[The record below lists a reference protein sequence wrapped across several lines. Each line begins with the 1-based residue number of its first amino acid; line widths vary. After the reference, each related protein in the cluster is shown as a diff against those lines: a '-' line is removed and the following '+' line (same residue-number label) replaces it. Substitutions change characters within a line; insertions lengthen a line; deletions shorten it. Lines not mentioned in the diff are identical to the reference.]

1 MNAGPKQDTI
11 LNSLVRIFEAYN
23 KTIPI
28 IKLVITK
35 EVENTSKNKEKNKF
49 NKNLDDP
56 GTLFRGNSAATKL
69 MSAYTKL
76 IGNGYL
82 KSTLKALIGEVTND
96 PTGYEV
102 MPREMCW

>member
-11 LNSLVRIFEAYN
+11 LNSVVRIFEAYQ

-35 EVENTSKNKEKNKF
+35 EVDNTM
-49 NKNLDDP
+49 DP

-69 MSAYTKL
+69 MSAYTRL
-76 IGNGYL
+76 IGSGYL
-82 KSTLKALIGEVTND
+82 KGTLKSLVQEVTSD
-96 PTGYEV
+96 PSGYEV
-102 MPREMCW
+102 KTTQSESILK